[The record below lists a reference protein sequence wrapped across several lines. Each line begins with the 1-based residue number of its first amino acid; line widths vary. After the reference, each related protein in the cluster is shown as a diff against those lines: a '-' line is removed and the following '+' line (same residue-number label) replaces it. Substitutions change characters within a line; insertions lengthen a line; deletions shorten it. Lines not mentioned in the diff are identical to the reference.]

1 MKVFIAVPSLDQVSA
16 RFVQCLLDLKA
27 PEGVEL
33 SYHLNM
39 GTLVYDSRNTLAEK
53 AIASKAEYT
62 LWLDADMT
70 FMPDTLIMML
80 QTMREKNLKVLT
92 GMYFRRRHPW
102 TPTLL
107 KTLRINKM
115 GVETADFG
123 EIPTGLFEVE
133 GCGFG
138 CVLMKTDV
146 LMNVLVAHGYMFS
159 PIGIV
164 GEDLSFCWRLR
175 QCGYKIVCDPSI
187 ALGHEVHT
195 VITKSNRRMFTHG
208 NDVKTQ
214 E

>member
-1 MKVFIAVPSLDQVSA
+1 MKVFIAVPCLDQLSA
-16 RFVQCLLDLKA
+16 RFVQCLLDLQA

-53 AIASKAEYT
+53 AIASKDEYT
-62 LWLDADMT
+62 LWLDSDMT
-70 FMPDTLIMML
+70 FMPDTLTMML
-80 QTMREKNLKVLT
+80 QTMREKNLQVLT

-195 VITKSNRRMFTHG
+195 VITKSNRRMFTNG

-214 E
+214 D

>member
-1 MKVFIAVPSLDQVSA
+1 MKVFIAVPCLDQLSA
-16 RFVQCLLDLKA
+16 RFVQCLLDLQA

-39 GTLVYDSRNTLAEK
+39 GALVYDSRNTLAEK

-62 LWLDADMT
+62 LWLDSDMT
-70 FMPDTLIMML
+70 FMPDTLTMML